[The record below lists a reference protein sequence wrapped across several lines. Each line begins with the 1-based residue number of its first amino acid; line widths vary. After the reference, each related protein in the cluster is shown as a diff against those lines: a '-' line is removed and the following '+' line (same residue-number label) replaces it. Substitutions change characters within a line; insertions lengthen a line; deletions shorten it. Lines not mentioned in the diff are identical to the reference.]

1 MKDKKEIIV
10 AVSGYFNPVHI
21 GHIRMFKQARKLGDK
36 LIVIVNNDKQVKLK
50 GSVPFMDE
58 KERIEIIK
66 ALKAVNEV
74 ILSIDKDKT
83 VCKTLKLIKPH
94 IFANGGD
101 RNQKN
106 IPEVDVC
113 KEINCKMIFNIGRGG
128 KIQSSSW
135 LIENAN
141 INDKKYFKNFTIGN

>member
-1 MKDKKEIIV
+1 MKNKKEIIV

-21 GHIRMFKQARKLGDK
+21 GHIRMFKRAKKIGDK
-36 LIVIVNNDKQVKLK
+36 LIVIVNNDNQVKLK
-50 GSVPFMDE
+50 GSVQFMNE
-58 KERIEIIK
+58 KERMEIIS
-66 ALKAVNEV
+66 ALKLVDKV

-106 IPEVDVC
+106 IPEVDIC
-113 KEINCKMIFNIGRGG
+113 KEINCKMIFNVGRGG

-135 LIENAN
+135 LLKN
-141 INDKKYFKNFTIGN
+141 IQHKKSS

>member
-1 MKDKKEIIV
+1 MKNKKEIIV

-21 GHIRMFKQARKLGDK
+21 GHIRMFKRAKKIGDK
-36 LIVIVNNDKQVKLK
+36 LIVIVNNDNQVKLK
-50 GSVPFMDE
+50 GSVQFMNE
-58 KERIEIIK
+58 KERMEIIS
-66 ALKAVNEV
+66 ALKLVDKV

-106 IPEVDVC
+106 IPEVDIC
-113 KEINCKMIFNIGRGG
+113 KEINCKVIFNIGRGG

-135 LIENAN
+135 LLKN
-141 INDKKYFKNFTIGN
+141 IQHKKSS

>member
-1 MKDKKEIIV
+1 MKNKKEIIV

-21 GHIRMFKQARKLGDK
+21 GHIRMFKRAKKIGDK
-36 LIVIVNNDKQVKLK
+36 LIVIVNNDNQVKLK
-50 GSVPFMDE
+50 GSVQFMNE
-58 KERIEIIK
+58 KERMEIIS
-66 ALKAVNEV
+66 ALKLVDKV

-101 RNQKN
+101 RNKKN
-106 IPEVDVC
+106 IPEVDIC

-135 LIENAN
+135 LLKN
-141 INDKKYFKNFTIGN
+141 IQHKKSS

>member
-1 MKDKKEIIV
+1 MLL
-10 AVSGYFNPVHI
+10 FPVI
-21 GHIRMFKQARKLGDK
+21 LTLCISDILECLNTRKKLGTK
-36 LIVIVNNDKQVKLK
+36 LLVILNNDKQVKLK

-58 KERIEIIK
+58 KERMEIIK
-66 ALKAVNEV
+66 AIKAIDEV

-106 IPEVDVC
+106 IPEVDIC
-113 KEINCKMIFNIGRGG
+113 KEINCKMIFNVGRGG

-135 LIENAN
+135 LLKN
-141 INDKKYFKNFTIGN
+141 IQHKKSS

>member
-1 MKDKKEIIV
+1 MINKKLNSMKDKKEIIV
-10 AVSGYFNPVHI
+10 AVSGYFNPLHI
-21 GHIRMFKQARKLGDK
+21 GHIRMFEQAKKLGTK
-36 LIVIVNNDKQVKLK
+36 LLVILNNDKQVKLK

-58 KERIEIIK
+58 KERMEIIK
-66 ALKAVNEV
+66 ALKAIDEV

-101 RNQKN
+101 RKLDN
-106 IPEVDVC
+106 IPEVDIC

-128 KIQSSSW
+128 KIQSSSS
-135 LIENAN
+135 LLKN
-141 INDKKYFKNFTIGN
+141 IQHKK

>member
-1 MKDKKEIIV
+1 MKNKKEIIV

-21 GHIRMFKQARKLGDK
+21 GHIRMFKRAKKIGDK
-36 LIVIVNNDKQVKLK
+36 LIVIVNNDNQVKLK
-50 GSVPFMDE
+50 GSVQFMNE
-58 KERIEIIK
+58 KERMEIIS
-66 ALKAVNEV
+66 ALKLVDKV

-101 RNQKN
+101 RKLDN
-106 IPEVDVC
+106 IPEVDIC
-113 KEINCKMIFNIGRGG
+113 KAINCKMIFNIGRGG

-135 LIENAN
+135 LLKN
-141 INDKKYFKNFTIGN
+141 IQHKKSS

>member
-1 MKDKKEIIV
+1 MKNKKEIIV

-21 GHIRMFKQARKLGDK
+21 GHIRMFKRAKKIGDK
-36 LIVIVNNDKQVKLK
+36 LIVIVNNDNQVKLK
-50 GSVPFMDE
+50 GSVQFMNE
-58 KERIEIIK
+58 KERMEIIS
-66 ALKAVNEV
+66 ALKLVDKV

-106 IPEVDVC
+106 IPEVDIC

-135 LIENAN
+135 LLKN
-141 INDKKYFKNFTIGN
+141 IQHKKSS

>member
-1 MKDKKEIIV
+1 MINKKLNSMKDKKEIIV
-10 AVSGYFNPVHI
+10 AVSGYFNPLHI
-21 GHIRMFKQARKLGDK
+21 GHIRMFEQAKKLGTK
-36 LIVIVNNDKQVKLK
+36 LLVILNNDKQVKLK

-58 KERIEIIK
+58 KERMEIIK
-66 ALKAVNEV
+66 ALKAIDEV

-101 RNQKN
+101 RKLDN
-106 IPEVDVC
+106 IPEVDIC

-135 LIENAN
+135 LLKN
-141 INDKKYFKNFTIGN
+141 IQNKKQ